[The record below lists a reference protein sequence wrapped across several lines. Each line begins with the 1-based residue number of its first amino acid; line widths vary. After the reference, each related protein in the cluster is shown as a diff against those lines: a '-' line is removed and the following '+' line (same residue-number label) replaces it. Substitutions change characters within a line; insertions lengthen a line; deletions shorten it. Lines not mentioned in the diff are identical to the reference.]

1 MKRSRSCIAL
11 ILFAAVLGV
20 VTTSAQKS
28 PEPKP
33 AADPAVQ
40 EAYVVGES
48 DLLAISVWH
57 EPDLTRVVPVRSD
70 GKISLPLIGELQA
83 SGQTVE
89 QLRATIATQLKRF
102 LEDPEVTVIVQE
114 PRSQFFT
121 VVGKVVRPGSFSLGQ
136 RLTVLDGLALG
147 GGFKDFAK
155 PGKIYVVRTHRDGR
169 SERLPFDYKR
179 AVGGDLSLNFV
190 LEPRDMII
198 VP

>member
-1 MKRSRSCIAL
+1 MKRFPIFVAI
-11 ILFAAVLGV
+11 ILFAIASSTFADAQRSKDSKPSSEPV
-20 VTTSAQKS
+20 VRET
-28 PEPKP
+28 
-33 AADPAVQ
+33 
-40 EAYVVGES
+40 YVIGES

-57 EPDLTRVVPVRSD
+57 EPDLTRVMPVRSD
-70 GKISLPLIGELQA
+70 GKINLPLIGELQA

-89 QLRATIATQLKRF
+89 QLRATISTLLKNF
-102 LEDPEVTVIVQE
+102 LEDPDVTVTVQE

-121 VVGKVVRPGSFSLGQ
+121 IVGKVVKPGSFPLGQ
-136 RLTVLDGLALG
+136 RLTVLDGLAMG

-155 PGKIYVVRTHRDGR
+155 PGKIYIVRTHRDGR

-190 LEPRDMII
+190 LEARDLII